1 MIRQKGRARPAR
13 SSNLEIPMNTDTLK
27 RTTLVVAL
35 LAGAALASPASAL
48 EGTLK
53 KIKESGSITIGHRD
67 SSIPFSYYDDK
78 QHPVGY
84 ALDICYKVVDAIKAK
99 LNMPDLKINLLP
111 ETPSTRIP
119 LMANGTLDLEC
130 GSTTNNAERK
140 KQVDFGMT
148 YYVVKYRY
156 VSKKSAH
163 MDKIDDLKGKT
174 VVSTAGTTDIAA
186 LNRLNTGRNFG
197 MNILAA
203 KDHAESFLMVETGR
217 ASAFLMDDILL
228 SGLVANSKNPSEFH
242 ISSESLGLEPYSL
255 MLRRDDP
262 EFKKVV
268 EDAMTK
274 LYTSGEIMKIYD
286 KWFMSPIP
294 PKGINLN
301 IPVSDALKRVF
312 AHPTDSPDPN
322 VYK

>member
-1 MIRQKGRARPAR
+1 MT
-13 SSNLEIPMNTDTLK
+13 SLN
-27 RTTLVVAL
+27 RTTIFLAL
-35 LAGAALASPASAL
+35 LAGATLAAPASAL

-53 KIKESGSITIGHRD
+53 KVKESGTITIGHRD

-78 QHPVGY
+78 QRPVGY
-84 ALDICYKVVDAIKAK
+84 AMDICYKIVDAVKA
-99 LNMPDLKINLLP
+99 DLKMPNLQVKLLP
-111 ETPSTRIP
+111 VTSATRIP
-119 LMANGTLDLEC
+119 LMANGTIDLEC

-156 VSKKSAH
+156 VSKNSSH

-174 VVSTAGTTDIAA
+174 VVSTAGTTDMQA
-186 LNRLNTGRNFG
+186 LNVLNTTRSFG
-197 MNILAA
+197 MNILSA
-203 KDHAESFLMVETGR
+203 KDHAEAFLMVETGR

-228 SGLVANSKNPSEFH
+228 SGLVANSKNPSEFT

-262 EFKKVV
+262 EFKKLV
-268 EDAMTK
+268 DATMSK

-286 KWFMSPIP
+286 KWFMKPIP
-294 PKGINLN
+294 PKGINLD
-301 IPVSDALKRVF
+301 IPVGDALKRVF
-312 AHPTDSPDPN
+312 EHPTDSPDPN

>member
-1 MIRQKGRARPAR
+1 
-13 SSNLEIPMNTDTLK
+13 MNILQ
-27 RTTLVVAL
+27 RTTLVLAL
-35 LAGAALASPASAL
+35 LAGAGLATPASAL

-53 KIKESGSITIGHRD
+53 KVKESGVITIGHRD
-67 SSIPFSYYDDK
+67 SSIPFSYYDD
-78 QHPVGY
+78 QQRPVGY
-84 ALDICYKVVDAIKAK
+84 AMDICYKIVDAVKA
-99 LNMPDLKINLLP
+99 DLKMPNLQVKLLP
-111 ETPSTRIP
+111 VTSATRIP
-119 LMANGTLDLEC
+119 LMANGTIDLEC

-156 VSKKSAH
+156 VSKVSAH

-174 VVSTAGTTDIAA
+174 VVSTAGTTDMQA
-186 LNRLNTGRNFG
+186 LNKLNTASNFG
-197 MNILAA
+197 MNILSA
-203 KDHAESFLMVETGR
+203 KDHAEAFLMVETGR

-228 SGLVANSKNPSEFH
+228 SGLVANAKNPADFS

-255 MLRRDDP
+255 MLRKDDP
-262 EFKKVV
+262 EFKKLV
-268 EDAMTK
+268 DATMTK
-274 LYTSGEIMKIYD
+274 LYTSGGIMKIYD

-312 AHPTDSPDPN
+312 EHPTDSPDPD

>member
-1 MIRQKGRARPAR
+1 
-13 SSNLEIPMNTDTLK
+13 MNTLH
-27 RTTLVVAL
+27 RTTLVLAL
-35 LAGAALASPASAL
+35 LAGAGLATPASAL

-53 KIKESGSITIGHRD
+53 KVKESGVITIGHRD
-67 SSIPFSYYDDK
+67 SSIPFSYYDD
-78 QHPVGY
+78 QQRPVGY
-84 ALDICYKVVDAIKAK
+84 AMDICYKIVDAVKV
-99 LNMPDLKINLLP
+99 DLKMPNLKVKLLP
-111 ETPSTRIP
+111 VTSATRIP
-119 LMANGTLDLEC
+119 LMANGTIDLEC

-174 VVSTAGTTDIAA
+174 VVSTAGTTDMQA
-186 LNRLNTGRNFG
+186 LNKLNTASNFG
-197 MNILAA
+197 MNILSA
-203 KDHAESFLMVETGR
+203 KDHAEAFLMVETGR

-228 SGLVANSKNPSEFH
+228 SGLVANSKNPSEFA

-255 MLRRDDP
+255 MLRKDDP
-262 EFKKVV
+262 EFKKLV
-268 EDAMTK
+268 DTTMTK
-274 LYTSGEIMKIYD
+274 LYTSGGIMKIYD

-312 AHPTDSPDPN
+312 EHPTDSPDPN